1 MHECE
6 DDRKKLEA
14 REKPAA
20 FRVADRTIKPT
31 TQAQARGGHSNGIV
45 ALAYKAIK
53 FAAPTLAKH
62 RDIVVAD

>member
-6 DDRKKLEA
+6 DDRKKLEG

-31 TQAQARGGHSNGIV
+31 TQAQGSARGNPSN
-45 ALAYKAIK
+45 
-53 FAAPTLAKH
+53 
-62 RDIVVAD
+62 